1 MSTLDKKRATELIKK
16 VQFVLWNEWDPIGLK
31 DLEDADD
38 WPSDEYDNYA
48 PKIAGMIWHERS
60 VVEIADY
67 LDWATNEHMGLTG
80 DLAKVRK
87 EHERLAARLLE
98 LRSEIQ

>member
-1 MSTLDKKRATELIKK
+1 MPTLDKKRATELIKR
-16 VQFVLWNEWDPIGLK
+16 VQSVLWNEWDPIGLK
-31 DLEDADD
+31 GLEDADD
-38 WPSDEYDNYA
+38 WPSDEYDSYA

-80 DLAKVRK
+80 DLEKVRT

-98 LRSEIQ
+98 LRSEIP